1 MKKLLTVFGLLL
13 TVLSAPAFAEYEEGF
28 EYKLLDK
35 QPPVAKGTPIEVVE
49 FFWYGCPHCFH
60 FEPYINNWVASKP
73 EDISFV
79 KIPVTFNKTARFHAF
94 VYYALDLMGEAERVS
109 DAIFSEMHKRG
120 KKLANQSDMEAFL
133 SEQGVDI
140 ATFRKAMKSFAVDNR
155 VKRASTLFSKYMLRG
170 VPVVVV
176 GGRYA
181 SGNVKNFPDMLK
193 VIDHMIELA
202 REEQQAT
209 D

>member
-1 MKKLLTVFGLLL
+1 MKKLLAVFGLLL
-13 TVLSAPAFAEYEEGF
+13 TVFTAQAFAEYEEGF

-35 QPPVAKGTPIEVVE
+35 QPPVAKSTPVEVVE

-60 FEPYINNWVASKP
+60 FEPYINNWKATKP
-73 EDISFV
+73 DDTSFV
-79 KIPVTFNKTARFHAF
+79 KIPATFNKTARFHAF

-109 DAIFSEMHKRG
+109 DAIFSAMHKQG

-133 SEQGVDI
+133 SDEGVDI

-155 VKRASTLFSKYMLRG
+155 VKRASSLFSKYMLRG

-176 GGRYA
+176 GGRYV
-181 SGNVKNFPDMLK
+181 SGDVKNYQEMVK
-193 VIDHMIELA
+193 VTDHMIELA
-202 REEQQAT
+202 RQEQQSA